1 MKKKTVTF
9 NSMALNVYPPPQT
22 PEVLNQSPVFPTK
35 CVLYVLSRSLRSR
48 SSSITI

>member
-9 NSMALNVYPPPQT
+9 NSMALGVYPPPQT
-22 PEVLNQSPVFPTK
+22 PEVLNQSLVFPTK